1 MVWSG
6 YETNHIPHS
15 FTKFIVTS
23 KPMVWYE
30 YGTIYMGLLILYGLG
45 MGLFIW
51 SGYETIYM
59 VWVWDCL
66 YGLGMRLRI
75 YMVWV

>member
-1 MVWSG
+1 MRLII
-6 YETNHIPHS
+6 YPHS
-15 FTKFIVTS
+15 FTKFTVTS

-51 SGYETIYM
+51 SGYMY
-59 VWVWDCL
+59 L
-66 YGLGMRLRI
+66 YGLGMSLIIKYSSRWSHI
-75 YMVWV
+75 WNY